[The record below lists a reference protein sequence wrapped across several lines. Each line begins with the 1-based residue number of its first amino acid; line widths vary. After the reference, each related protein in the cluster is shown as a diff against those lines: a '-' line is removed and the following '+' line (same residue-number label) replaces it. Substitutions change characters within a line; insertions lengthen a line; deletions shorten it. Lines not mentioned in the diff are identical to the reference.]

1 MKVLLDKE
9 GTIESLKYS
18 IEEVCQ
24 NKDVS
29 SILVLSCD
37 ENKYTDIQLNP
48 FLNNLKIP
56 IFGAI
61 FPQIIYARKNLS
73 KGNIIVGLNESVNP
87 LIIENLSSKDE
98 QIESEIEDNFSL
110 DDSIDTMFVFVD
122 GFSSTIATLID
133 ELFNYFGLEHNYIGG
148 GAGSL
153 TFIQKPCIYTNKG
166 LLQDAAVIVATNIK
180 SGIGVKH
187 GWKEISG
194 PFQITKSNKNI
205 IEELDYK
212 PAFEVYKEV
221 IQTNSTNRFNENNFF
236 DIAKGYPFGIS
247 KIGSE
252 KVVRDPI
259 RTQNGS
265 LVCVGELHEGDYV
278 DILKGE
284 KSSLINATKDAYIIA
299 KDSYKGENMQIT
311 FFIDCISRVLF
322 LEDDF
327 KDELNTIPDDFL
339 TIGALTLGEI
349 ANSGQDYLEFYNKT
363 AVVCVL

>member
-1 MKVLLDKE
+1 MKILLDNE
-9 GTIESLKYS
+9 GTVDSLKRS

-24 NKDVS
+24 NK
-29 SILVLSCD
+29 SILSVLVLSCD
-37 ENKYTDIQLNP
+37 ENQYTDVELNP
-48 FLNNLKIP
+48 FLQSLNIS
-56 IFGAI
+56 IFGGI
-61 FPQIIYARKNLS
+61 FPQIIYGRKNFT
-73 KGNIIVGLNESVNP
+73 KGNIIVGLEEDLQPV
-87 LIIENLSSKDE
+87 IIENLSSKSE
-98 QIESEIEDNFSL
+98 QIEDEIEQNFLL
-110 DDSIDTMFVFVD
+110 DKPIDTMFVFVD

-153 TFIQKPCIYTNKG
+153 TFIQKPCIYTNRG
-166 LLQDAAVIVATNIK
+166 LLEDAATIVATNLK

-194 PFQITKSNKNI
+194 PYQITKSNKNI

-221 IQTNSTNRFNENNFF
+221 IEANSNNRFNENNFF

-259 RTQNGS
+259 TTQNGS
-265 LVCVGELHEGDYV
+265 LICVGELHEGDYV
-278 DILKGE
+278 DILMGE
-284 KSSLINATKDAYIIA
+284 NESLINAAKDAYIIA
-299 KDSYKGENMQIT
+299 KDNYKGENMQIT

-322 LEDDF
+322 LGDDF
-327 KDELNTIPDDFL
+327 KDELNIIPDDFL
-339 TIGALTLGEI
+339 AIGALTLGEI

-363 AVVCVL
+363 SVVCVL

>member
-1 MKVLLDKE
+1 MKILLDKE
-9 GTIESLKYS
+9 GSIDSLKNS
-18 IEEVCQ
+18 IEEICQ
-24 NKDVS
+24 DKNVL
-29 SILVLSCD
+29 SILILSCD
-37 ENKYTDIQLNP
+37 ENQYSDIDLDPYLKNLN
-48 FLNNLKIP
+48 IS
-56 IFGAI
+56 IFGGI
-61 FPQIIYARKNLS
+61 FPQIIYGRENLS
-73 KGNIIVGLNESVNP
+73 KGNIIVGLEENINP
-87 LIIENLSSKDE
+87 VIIEELSNKDT
-98 QIESEIEDNFSL
+98 QIEDEIEENFSL
-110 DDSIDTMFVFVD
+110 NMSIDSMFVFVD

-153 TFIQKPCIYTNKG
+153 SFIQKPCIYTNKG
-166 LLQDAAVIVATNIK
+166 LLQDAAIIVATNLK

-212 PAFEVYKEV
+212 PAFDVYKEV
-221 IQTNSTNRFNENNFF
+221 VESNSNNKFNENNFF
-236 DIAKGYPFGIS
+236 EIAKGYPFGIS

-259 RTQNGS
+259 STQNGN
-265 LVCVGELHEGDYV
+265 LICVGEVREGDYV
-278 DILKGE
+278 DILMGE
-284 KSSLINATKDAYIIA
+284 KESLISAAKDAYSIA
-299 KDSYKGENMQIT
+299 KDNYTGEKIQIT

-322 LEDDF
+322 LGENF
-327 KDELNTIPDDFL
+327 KDELNTMPDNFL

-363 AVVCVL
+363 SVVCVL

>member
-1 MKVLLDKE
+1 MKILLDKE
-9 GTIESLKYS
+9 GTVDSLKCS
-18 IEEVCQ
+18 IEEICQ
-24 NKDVS
+24 NNNIS
-29 SILVLSCD
+29 SVLILSCD
-37 ENKYTDIQLNP
+37 ENQYTDIELNP
-48 FLNNLKIP
+48 FLKSLNVS
-56 IFGAI
+56 IFGGI
-61 FPQIIYARKNLS
+61 FPQIIYGRENLTR
-73 KGNIIVGLNESVNP
+73 GNIVVGLEENISPV
-87 LIIENLSSKDE
+87 IIENLSDKDE
-98 QIESEIEDNFSL
+98 QIEDEIEEKFSL
-110 DDSIDTMFVFVD
+110 NRPIDTMFVFVD
-122 GFSSTIATLID
+122 GFSSTIATLIN

-153 TFIQKPCIYTNKG
+153 SFIQKPCIYTNKG
-166 LLQDAAVIVATNIK
+166 LLQDSAIIVATNLK

-187 GWKEISG
+187 GWKKISG

-205 IEELDYK
+205 IQELDYK

-221 IQTNSTNRFNENNFF
+221 IETKSNNKFNENNFF

-259 RTQNGS
+259 STQNNS
-265 LVCVGELHEGDYV
+265 LICVGEVREGDYV
-278 DILKGE
+278 DILMGE
-284 KSSLINATKDAYIIA
+284 KNSLINAAKDAYTIA
-299 KDSYKGENMQIT
+299 KDNYRGENMQIT

-322 LEDDF
+322 LGEDF
-327 KDELNTIPDDFL
+327 KDELNIVHDEFL